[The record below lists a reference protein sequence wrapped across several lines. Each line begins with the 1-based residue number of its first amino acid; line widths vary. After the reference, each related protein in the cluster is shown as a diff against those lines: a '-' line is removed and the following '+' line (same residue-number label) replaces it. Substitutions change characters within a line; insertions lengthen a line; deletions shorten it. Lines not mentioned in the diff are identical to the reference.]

1 MAVDS
6 QPEQLWLPR
15 FEAASEPTDRLFFA
29 ILPDEAAGRRIA
41 ELARSLK
48 SKYRFQGKP
57 LLPNRFHVSLYHL
70 GDYFGLPQDA
80 IARAEEAASTITLLP
95 FEVGCDRVISF
106 AGRNPDPERDNY
118 PIVLRITEGIVELTA
133 LRQGLAAAMQRAG
146 IKSHG
151 NTPENTRFTPHVTLL
166 YDRPH
171 EISVPVDSIRWTVR
185 ELVLVHSLLG
195 KTRYELKRLTSA
207 PARIPARAVH
217 SEDGMTDAAAFRQGR
232 TSA

>member
-1 MAVDS
+1 MAIHFV
-6 QPEQLWLPR
+6 PEQLWLPR
-15 FEAASEPTDRLFFA
+15 FEADSEPTDRLFFA
-29 ILPDEAAGRRIA
+29 ILPDDATARRIA

-48 SKYRFQGKP
+48 SKYRLQGKP
-57 LLPNRFHVSLYHL
+57 LLPKRFHVSLYHL

-95 FEVGCDRVISF
+95 FEVSCDRVISF
-106 AGRNPDPERDNY
+106 AGRNADPERDNY
-118 PIVLRITEGIVELTA
+118 PIVLRATEGVAELTA
-133 LRQGLAAAMQRAG
+133 LRQRLGAAMERAG
-146 IKSHG
+146 IKSPG
-151 NTPENTRFTPHVTLL
+151 NRRFTPHVTLL

-171 EISVPVDSIRWTVR
+171 EISAPVDSIRWTVR

-207 PARIPARAVH
+207 PTRIPARSAPCI
-217 SEDGMTDAAAFRQGR
+217 SEDGMRSAAAIRQER